1 MARVISDRVTNSVTN
16 AFCERRQFRRL
27 PVAVQTELR
36 VNANPVPIRA
46 KTADI
51 SLGGCYVE
59 MALTLSVDTPLKIVL
74 WLGHEKLAVDGV
86 VVSCH
91 PQFGNGI
98 EFSGLSQASQLRL
111 QRFLE
116 SESESKQK

>member
-1 MARVISDRVTNSVTN
+1 MARVISDRVTNSVPN

-27 PVAVQTELR
+27 PVAVEIELR
-36 VNANPVPIRA
+36 VKANPVPIRA

-74 WLGHEKLAVDGV
+74 CSATKSWPSTAWSYHVTLNSGMALNSLGCPK
-86 VVSCH
+86 
-91 PQFGNGI
+91 PPI
-98 EFSGLSQASQLRL
+98 
-111 QRFLE
+111 
-116 SESESKQK
+116 